1 MSTPSSIPESFR
13 SISWNEAFA
22 EGERRI
28 KEKILDV
35 LIKTP
40 SRDRSRLMAQ
50 REIVQKKIAR
60 ALEENDSKKL
70 TRAFKA
76 QIILVKKMMEEK

>member
-1 MSTPSSIPESFR
+1 MSSPIVLPEALR

-28 KEKILDV
+28 KEKMLNALV
-35 LIKTP
+35 KTP
-40 SRDRSRLMAQ
+40 TRDRSRLMAQ
-50 REIVQKKIAR
+50 REVVQKKIAR

-70 TRAFKA
+70 KLAFKA
-76 QIILVKKMMEEK
+76 QIVLVKKIAETN